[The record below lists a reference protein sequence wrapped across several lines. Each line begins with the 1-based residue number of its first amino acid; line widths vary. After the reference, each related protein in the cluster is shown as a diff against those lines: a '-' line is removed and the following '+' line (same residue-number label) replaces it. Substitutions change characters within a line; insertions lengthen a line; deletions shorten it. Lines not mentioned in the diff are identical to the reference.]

1 MATFGGM
8 SLPVQATIKELTPT
22 AVANAMGLPVSTVFR
37 WMKTDRIPGVKA
49 AHEWRRNQFE
59 AAVNRLRAEAKEETK
74 RQKRAA

>member
-59 AAVNRLRAEAKEETK
+59 AAVRRLREETK
-74 RQKRAA
+74 AGKKKRAA